1 MLQQLSGGTKT
12 ILCLN
17 SAVAGATD
25 ITTAAVV
32 DTEGYDGVRFI
43 FGLGVITAGA
53 ATSTGVAGKATN
65 TPTAGT
71 DDLAGSKQTVLDTED
86 NTIVI
91 TDISHPQQRY
101 LRPFVKR
108 ATQNAVVDFI
118 IAELYNHFGKLPIA
132 QDASVSHIEYWDAPA
147 VGTA

>member
-1 MLQQLSGGTKT
+1 MPQLSNIVKT

-17 SAVAGATD
+17 SVVAGSSD

-43 FGLGVITAGA
+43 FGFGVITSGA
-53 ATSTGVAGKATN
+53 ATSTGVASKVSNAP
-65 TPTAGT
+65 TPGT
-71 DDLAGSKQTVLDTED
+71 DDLAGSKITVVDTAD

-91 TDISHPQQRY
+91 TDIQHPQLRY
-101 LRPFVKR
+101 MRPFVKR

-118 IAELYNHFGKLPIA
+118 IAELYQHDGKLPVV
-132 QDASVSHIEYWDAPA
+132 QDASVTLLELWDAPA
-147 VGTA
+147 LGTA

>member
-1 MLQQLSGGTKT
+1 MPQLSNTVKT

-17 SAVAGATD
+17 SAVAASTD

-43 FGLGVITAGA
+43 FGFGAITAGA
-53 ATSTGVAGKATN
+53 ATSTGVAGKSTN
-65 TPTAGT
+65 TPTPGT
-71 DDLAGSKQTVLDTED
+71 DDLAGSKITVVDTAD
-86 NTIVI
+86 NTIMI
-91 TDISHPQQRY
+91 TDIQHPQLRY
-101 LRPFVKR
+101 MRPFVKR

-118 IAELYNHFGKLPIA
+118 IAELYQHDGKLPVV
-132 QDASVSHIEYWDAPA
+132 QDASVTLIELWDAPA